1 MRRVLGI
8 GVFLFLFAALGASGV
23 RADEYTAT
31 FACDGTCAYIPV
43 VTGDVSFP
51 TPTEIVV
58 DAGATFTLEL
68 SAPEGPDDSYTWEEV
83 DDSGLWDFAIGDTS
97 GGVLILS
104 EAKSSGPGGTPGEVF
119 GGGTLVFTPVAAPE
133 PSSLALLLASLGMFA
148 LMVMRKRTSLAPRWE
163 HCPG

>member
-1 MRRVLGI
+1 MRKVLGI
-8 GVFLFLFAALGASGV
+8 GLFLLLFATLGVSGV

-31 FACDGTCAYIPV
+31 LTCDGTCAYIPV
-43 VTGDVSFP
+43 ITGDVSFP

-58 DAGATFTLEL
+58 DAGATFVLEL
-68 SAPEGPDDSYTWEEV
+68 SPPEGPDDSYGWEEV

-97 GGVLILS
+97 GGVLTFS

-133 PSSLALLLASLGMFA
+133 PSSLALLLMGLGILVPMA
-148 LMVMRKRTSLAPRWE
+148 MRKRKRLSLA
-163 HCPG
+163 